1 MHRSCGQNGG
11 GIKMRKGVGKWEGVS
26 GDGAWRMGGGGGAM
40 HKSVTSP

>member
-26 GDGAWRMGGGGGAM
+26 GDGAWRMGGGGAM